1 MSLSIKAERRDVFG
15 KNASRRIRRQGNVP
29 AILYGAGSAGSSLTL
44 AKKDVFAILKS
55 ETRENTLFKILVD
68 GESQDA
74 MIKELQRDPT
84 SDELLHL
91 DLIHIVLDRA
101 IRISVPIL
109 LVGDAVGVKTEGGF
123 VDFRNREVEIEC
135 LPAFIPEHIPVNI
148 EHLHLHQSAKVE
160 EVTPPEG
167 VKFISDQGTVLVLIS
182 APHVEEV
189 AAKPEVE
196 EGIAEEKEPEVIKKE
211 RTEKEEKE

>member
-29 AILYGAGSAGSSLTL
+29 AILYGTGSAGSSLTL

-91 DLIHIVLDRA
+91 DLIHIALDRA

-123 VDFRNREVEIEC
+123 VDFLNREVEIEC

-148 EHLHLHQSAKVE
+148 EHLHLHQSVKVE